1 MPAATLNG
9 VVTQLLG
16 VLREAFEGP
25 PERWSYFTDQ
35 GPDAG
40 LFGTFAKVSAA
51 EASRPAAG
59 TSIAAHAHHAAF
71 SLEASTAWISGD
83 RSPRDW
89 KSSWNV
95 SSVDEES
102 WRALRERLWA
112 GYRQLRSAIEANAMN
127 GERELGE
134 AIGVAAHMA
143 YHLGAVRQKAAF
155 LART

>member
-1 MPAATLNG
+1 MPAATLND

-25 PERWSYFTDQ
+25 AERWSYFTDQ
-35 GPDAG
+35 GPEAG
-40 LFGTFAKVSAA
+40 LFGTLAKVGAA
-51 EASRPAAG
+51 EASRTVAG

-71 SLEASTAWISGD
+71 SLEASTAWINGD

-102 WRALRERLWA
+102 WRALRERLAA
-112 GYRQLRSAIEANAMN
+112 GYRMLRSAIEAHAMN
-127 GERELGE
+127 GESELGE
-134 AIGVAAHMA
+134 SIGVAAHMA
-143 YHLGAVRQKAAF
+143 YHLGAVRQKTAF
-155 LART
+155 VART